1 MIVHCIAWVAR
12 ALVLAFS
19 LVALAGA
26 ADAQPRQPAQPKQP
40 QQQQQQQQPGQPSA
54 TAVGLA
60 IEILVAKGA
69 QQIYEPIVPGL
80 IDRARGVFLQQNPML
95 GRDLNEVAGRLRAE
109 LAPRGAELMNEAA
122 KLYAASF
129 TEQEL
134 RDVLAFYKSPLGKK
148 VITEEPAI
156 LDKSVQNIEA
166 WASKLGDEVM
176 AKFRAEMKKKGHDL

>member
-12 ALVLAFS
+12 ALVLALS

-40 QQQQQQQQPGQPSA
+40 QQQQQQQPGQPSV
-54 TAVGLA
+54 TAIGLA

-80 IDRARGVFLQQNPML
+80 IERAKGVFLQQNPML

-109 LAPRGAELMNEAA
+109 LGPRGVELMNDAA

-129 TEQEL
+129 SEQEL

-148 VITEEPAI
+148 VITEEPTI
-156 LDKSVQNIEA
+156 LDKSVQNAET